1 MFEEQ
6 GYVYGY
12 SYSNFIAQVYSWM
25 CVALAV
31 TAATAWYVA
40 AMPTF
45 VNRIVEQPW
54 LLVLI
59 FIGQLGLVIALSSFL
74 ERMSFIWAIVL
85 FLVYA
90 VSLGITMSLI
100 LRMYTLASIGSTFLV
115 TSGMFGG
122 MALYGYFTR
131 ADLTKVQNISIMILW
146 GMILSMLVNL
156 FLKSIWFDY
165 MISMVGVVIF
175 ALLTAADTQKLKTF
189 AQRFG
194 QHEEQKD
201 KVAIIGALM
210 LYLDF
215 INLFLFL
222 LRFTGNRREQ

>member
-1 MFEEQ
+1 MVQEQ
-6 GYVYGY
+6 RYVYEY

-25 CVALAV
+25 CAALAV
-31 TAATAWYVA
+31 TAATAWYVVS
-40 AMPTF
+40 MPIF
-45 VNRIVEQPW
+45 VHRILEQPW

-59 FIGQLGLVIALSSFL
+59 FIGQLGLVIVLSSFL
-74 ERMSFIWAIVL
+74 ERMSFVWAIIL

-100 LRMYTLASIGSTFLV
+100 LRMYTLASIGSTFLI

-131 ADLTKVQNISIMILW
+131 ADLTKAQNISIMILW

-156 FLKSIWFDY
+156 FLQSIWFDY
-165 MISMVGVVIF
+165 MISMVGVVVF

-189 AQRFG
+189 GERFG
-194 QHEEQKD
+194 QNDEQKD
-201 KVAIIGALM
+201 KAAIIGALM

-222 LRFTGNRREQ
+222 LRFTGNRRQQ

>member
-6 GYVYGY
+6 RYVYQYG
-12 SYSNFIAQVYSWM
+12 YSNFIAQVYSWM

-40 AMPTF
+40 STPAF
-45 VNRIVEQPW
+45 AHRIIEQPW
-54 LLVLI
+54 LLIVI
-59 FIGQLGLVIALSSFL
+59 FIAQLGLVIALSALL
-74 ERMSFIWAIVL
+74 EKINLVSAIVL

-90 VSLGITMSLI
+90 VSLGVTTSLI
-100 LRMYTLASIGSTFLV
+100 LSMYTLASIGSTFLI

-122 MALYGYFTR
+122 MALYGYFTKT
-131 ADLTKVQNISIMILW
+131 DLTKVQNVSIMILW

-156 FLKSIWFDY
+156 FLKSVWFDY
-165 MISMVGVVIF
+165 VVSMVGVVIF

-189 AQRFG
+189 GQRFLAD
-194 QHEEQKD
+194 EQTQGKA
-201 KVAIIGALM
+201 AILGALM